1 MTNRADRNALRRAR
15 ARMGGRGRAR
25 REAAAVALYGPTEI
39 SRMTPSRTSDSS

>member
-1 MTNRADRNALRRAR
+1 MTNRADRNAIKRAR
-15 ARMGGRGRAR
+15 AGGRGRVR